1 MRGTLKHIVKALLI
15 AAACMAAPMSTAMSE
30 ETVPDITYKSS
41 TSSPYS
47 SAQLEYTTAGTY
59 TWTVPDGVNEVKATL
74 VGGGGNPRALWMR
87 AGNNGGATHVISGG
101 GGEIVENFLLKVTP
115 GQILTISVGGAEEKS
130 LISIN
135 DEVIISA
142 NFGVG
147 YTGDVINID
156 QLGLAGGPGG
166 GTGGNYITLSGI
178 SVQATDGKYG
188 PQGATF
194 NAPSV
199 FHDGVPTY
207 NSVVFHGGGGSWGR
221 GGSDGISP
229 TIGGGGS
236 PKTENGSVNLGYD
249 SIPSGYLG
257 ADGAIFINYGSTSV
271 ATTGISL
278 NQTSLA
284 LNIDGSTTLTATVSP
299 SNATDKSVTW
309 TTSNAS
315 VATVSGGKVTAVGGG
330 TATITA
336 TASGGQKATCTVTV
350 SQPLTGIS
358 LPSSSLS
365 IAAGASAQITPVFT
379 PSNATN
385 KKVAWTSSNS
395 SVASVDASGNVTALK
410 PGVTTITA
418 KAADGGFTAS
428 CVVKVTSKT
437 RAVFLKINPE
447 AEPMPYYATV
457 LYYGLADGIVQSYP
471 GLDVTEDGIIEA
483 PIVEPSGDFNIGVKT
498 QNTLI
503 SGILASEAESDFT
516 SETLNLIT
524 GDLDSDNIITGSDF
538 TLLTQAMNYPPAV
551 TDGLSMTGDLNRDG
565 EVNRLDRI
573 IFNKSIL
580 WTGEDRFLHSGFDM
594 KESPVR
600 IARTMSL
607 SHANLPS
614 RQESII
620 KLAQVSDNV
629 YELSL
634 TKDTPSINM
643 LQISLTN
650 EDNIMYTICP
660 PPRTM
665 GSLR

>member
-1 MRGTLKHIVKALLI
+1 MRGTLKHIIKKLLI
-15 AAACMAAPMSTAMSE
+15 VAACIASPMSPSLSE
-30 ETVPDITYKSS
+30 AAVPDITYKSS

-47 SAQLEYTTAGTY
+47 SAQLEYTRAGTY
-59 TWTVPDGVNEVKATL
+59 TWTVPAGVDQIKVTT
-74 VGGGGNPRALWMR
+74 VGGGGR
-87 AGNNGGATHVISGG
+87 GDDSIIYGFGSFSYSGG
-101 GGEIVENFLLKVTP
+101 GGAIVENVL
-115 GQILTISVGGAEEKS
+115 ISVSDSPQITIIVGGSDEASYIQIKEEKYA
-130 LISIN
+130 IAPAG
-135 DEVIISA
+135 DAARYGTGPEVDFILWK
-142 NFGVG
+142 
-147 YTGDVINID
+147 DR
-156 QLGLAGGPGG
+156 QPLGGQPGG
-166 GTGGNYITLSGI
+166 GNGCCGGTAQGALQTN
-178 SVQATDGKYG
+178 GKYG
-188 PQGATF
+188 KAGTNFGKVYGTSYGGTAVGAGGSWG
-194 NAPSV
+194 NGGSPNVS
-199 FHDGVPTY
+199 PT
-207 NSVVFHGGGGSWGR
+207 VGGGGSYLYGNN
-221 GGSDGISP
+221 GNTSMP
-229 TIGGGGS
+229 QPQLIGYQ
-236 PKTENGSVNLGYD
+236 P
-249 SIPSGYLG
+249 G
-257 ADGAIFINYGSTSV
+257 ADGAVFINYGSSST

-278 NQTSLA
+278 NQSSLT
-284 LNIDGSTTLTATVSP
+284 LNINDTETLIATISP
-299 SNATDKSVTW
+299 ADAEDKTITW
-309 TTSNAS
+309 TTSDSA
-315 VATVSGGKVTAVGGG
+315 VATVVDGKVTAVGSG
-330 TATITA
+330 TAMITA
-336 TASGGQKATCTVTV
+336 TASGGQEATCTVTV

-379 PSNATN
+379 PSNATD
-385 KKVAWTSSNS
+385 KTVTWTSSNN

-428 CVVKVTSKT
+428 CIVKVTSKT
-437 RAVFLKINPE
+437 RSVFLKINPE
-447 AEPMPYYATV
+447 AEPMPYYATA
-457 LYYGLADGIVQSYP
+457 LYYGLTDGIVQSYP
-471 GLDVTEDGIIEA
+471 GLDVTEVGIIEA
-483 PIVEPSGDFNIGVKT
+483 PIAEPSGDFNIGVKT

-551 TDGLSMTGDLNRDG
+551 TDGLSMTGDLNGDG

-580 WTGEDRFLHSGFDM
+580 WTGEDRFLHPGFDM
-594 KESPVR
+594 KESPAR
-600 IARTMSL
+600 MARTLSL
-607 SHANLPS
+607 FHANLPS

-634 TKDTPSINM
+634 TEDTPSINM

-650 EDNIMYTICP
+650 EDNIMYIICP